1 MPVRAKSKPAARRT
15 PKRRS
20 AADDGVELR
29 MRLRIYRGD
38 DIAFGP
44 GKADL
49 LAAIDRTGSLS
60 QAAKQLDMSYMRAW
74 TLIQTVNHCFT
85 TPLVEME
92 RGGSHGGEARLTP
105 VGREVLELYR
115 EISAA
120 GLRAAAGP
128 WRKLRRRLQA

>member
-1 MPVRAKSKPAARRT
+1 MPVRAKSKPRPRRT
-15 PKRRS
+15 SQRR
-20 AADDGVELR
+20 AATAGGIEPL

-44 GKADL
+44 GKANL

-92 RGGSHGGEARLTP
+92 LGGSHGGETRLTP

-115 EISAA
+115 EISTA
-120 GLRAAAGP
+120 GMRAAAGP